1 MTVFM
6 IPFMILQLG
15 FAPLTLDD
23 GHTIKAVF
31 VKQGSIVESS
41 GWMIKTGD
49 IADIQASLTGNSCL
63 IRLSE
68 IKQDFESEIRLTQS
82 RCEER
87 VQVIKKDLDESEA
100 LNKYLKSELEKE
112 RSHSKSLLIGSI
124 VGGVVLTATSLYFG
138 LK

>member
-41 GWMIKTGD
+41 DG
-49 IADIQASLTGNSCL
+49 
-63 IRLSE
+63 
-68 IKQDFESEIRLTQS
+68 
-82 RCEER
+82 
-87 VQVIKKDLDESEA
+87 
-100 LNKYLKSELEKE
+100 
-112 RSHSKSLLIGSI
+112 
-124 VGGVVLTATSLYFG
+124 
-138 LK
+138 